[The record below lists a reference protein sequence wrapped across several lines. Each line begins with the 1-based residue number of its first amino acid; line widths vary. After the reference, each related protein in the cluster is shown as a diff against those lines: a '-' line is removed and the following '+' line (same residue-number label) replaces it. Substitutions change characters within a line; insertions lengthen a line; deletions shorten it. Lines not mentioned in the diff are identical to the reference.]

1 MPRQLIKWLDSLD
14 LAYSVRNVRRDIAN
28 GFIVA
33 EILSRYYPKEI
44 TIYSFDNGL
53 KKDKRKDNWEQIAK
67 ILQKKEFELVPLTY
81 EAIYNQAPDV
91 ALDFTIKLYEHITKK
106 KLKLEQR
113 PKQAATEP
121 EVPSYAKITA
131 NTLAKDRELVR
142 IVDVNEKLKKTVQLI
157 NEHNDKLRQEK

>member
-106 KLKLEQR
+106 KT
-113 PKQAATEP
+113 QARAETQAGSNGARSP
-121 EVPSYAKITA
+121 
-131 NTLAKDRELVR
+131 L
-142 IVDVNEKLKKTVQLI
+142 
-157 NEHNDKLRQEK
+157 LRQNNGKHLS